1 FHGRIACEA
10 RLAELHRGDEVSV
23 LTELRLLQRASS
35 GADRQAAVPPPTDGR
50 QSELRCLVAGPGGEI
65 TGSALGENTKSKRGR
80 REAVE
85 NREQRAIRGFSC
97 IARTKR
103 LPKTL
108 PAISFAQYKKNHE
121 WHADRKSTRLN
132 SSHQIISDAV

>member
-1 FHGRIACEA
+1 MGVEFHGRIACEA

-65 TGSALGENTKSKRGR
+65 TGSAHGENTKSKR
-80 REAVE
+80 
-85 NREQRAIRGFSC
+85 
-97 IARTKR
+97 
-103 LPKTL
+103 
-108 PAISFAQYKKNHE
+108 
-121 WHADRKSTRLN
+121 DRKSVVEGKRRDTGRE
-132 SSHQIISDAV
+132 

>member
-1 FHGRIACEA
+1 MGVEFHGRIACEA

-65 TGSALGENTKSKRGR
+65 TGWALAKNPKLNRGGGE
-80 REAVE
+80 EVE
-85 NREQRAIRGFSC
+85 TRDNLAIRGFSG
-97 IARTKR
+97 IARPKR
-103 LPKTL
+103 LPRPW
-108 PAISFAQYKKNHE
+108 PAFRRAEKGKKE
-121 WHADRKSTRLN
+121 RDGAGIFL
-132 SSHQIISDAV
+132 